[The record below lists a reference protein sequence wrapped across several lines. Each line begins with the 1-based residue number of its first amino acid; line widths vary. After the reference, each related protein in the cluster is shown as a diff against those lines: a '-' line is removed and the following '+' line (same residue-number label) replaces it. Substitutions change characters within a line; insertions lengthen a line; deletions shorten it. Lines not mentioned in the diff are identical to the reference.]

1 MIVTLGITGILSAY
15 ILLALLLLSINL
27 YSKWSWQ
34 LKAVTI
40 ILTSTFYVVTY
51 YSLPELLGWP
61 TSQNPPSQF
70 RLLGAHVDQPNKENN
85 TSGAVYL
92 WLAKIENMTELGKP
106 RAYKFDY
113 SAELHEKI
121 INVTAKIDK
130 DIAQI
135 GEFKEP
141 DDLFNQVSEQKRG
154 VKSIKIEFYDL
165 PDPLFPDK

>member
-1 MIVTLGITGILSAY
+1 MTLGITGIIAAY

-34 LKAVTI
+34 VKAATI
-40 ILTSTFYVVTY
+40 VLTSVFYVVTY
-51 YSLPELLGWP
+51 YSLPALLGWP

-70 RLLGAHVDQPNKENN
+70 RLLAAHVIQPDKEKN
-85 TSGAVYL
+85 TSGTVYL
-92 WLAKIENMTELGKP
+92 WLSKIINMTELSEP
-106 RAYKFDY
+106 RAYEFDY
-113 SAELHEKI
+113 SAKLHEKI
-121 INVTAKIDK
+121 INVNAKLDN

-141 DDLFNQVSEQKRG
+141 DDIFNEVNKQRRG
-154 VKSIKIEFYDL
+154 VRSIKIEFYDL

>member
-1 MIVTLGITGILSAY
+1 MALGITGIIAAY

-34 LKAVTI
+34 VKAATI
-40 ILTSTFYVVTY
+40 VLTSAFYVVTY
-51 YSLPELLGWP
+51 YSLPALLGWP

-70 RLLGAHVDQPNKENN
+70 RLLAAHVIQPDKEKN
-85 TSGAVYL
+85 TSGTVYL
-92 WLAKIENMTELGKP
+92 WLSKIINMTELGEP
-106 RAYKFDY
+106 RAYEFDY

-121 INVTAKIDK
+121 INVNAKLDN

-135 GEFKEP
+135 GVFKEP
-141 DDLFNQVSEQKRG
+141 DDIFNEVHKQRRG
-154 VKSIKIEFYDL
+154 VRSIKIEFYDL